1 MAPPLLRVRDLT
13 VSFETADGAVHA
25 VNGVDLDVEA
35 GQSLA
40 VVGESGSGKSQLMFA
55 IMGLLARNGTAR
67 GSVEFEGEELLGAGE
82 AALNRV
88 RASRIAMVFQDP
100 MTSLN
105 PYMRIAD
112 QMTEVLTIHRGMSR
126 REALAESVRLLDAM
140 EVPDARARIDLHP
153 HEFSGGMR
161 QRVLIAMAL
170 LCRPRLLIA
179 DEPTTA
185 LDVTVQAQI
194 MRLLAEVRAEFGTAV
209 ILVTHD
215 VGIVAGS
222 CDEMVVLYAG
232 RVMESGSV
240 DGLFSAPRH
249 PYTRGLLAAV
259 PRLDRDDERLP
270 SIPGDPPDLGRPPAG
285 CPFAARCPRAV
296 ERCER
301 ERPELR
307 PLPAEDGRRIACH
320 RPLGEEE
327 DGASGRE
334 GKRNAEGEGGGRRER
349 EAKRNDDGK
358 RDEGKGDG
366 RGDAMDNGSEKG

>member
-55 IMGLLARNGTAR
+55 IMGLLARNGTAG
-67 GSVEFEGEELLGAGE
+67 GSVEFEGEEILGAGE

-112 QMTEVLTIHRGMSR
+112 QMTEVLTVHRGMSR

-215 VGIVAGS
+215 AGIVAGS
-222 CDEMVVLYAG
+222 CDEMVVLYGG
-232 RVMESGSV
+232 RVMESGPV
-240 DGLFSAPRH
+240 EGLFAAPRH

-301 ERPELR
+301 ERPALLALSPE
-307 PLPAEDGRRIACH
+307 ERRVACH
-320 RPLGEEE
+320 RPLDGDEDAGERQGE
-327 DGASGRE
+327 
-334 GKRNAEGEGGGRRER
+334 RNAEGEGGGRREDGR
-349 EAKRNDDGK
+349 WEDDG
-358 RDEGKGDG
+358 RSDTTGNE
-366 RGDAMDNGSEKG
+366 A

>member
-1 MAPPLLRVRDLT
+1 MAPPLLRVRDLA

-40 VVGESGSGKSQLMFA
+40 VVGESGSGKSQLMYA

-67 GSVEFEGEELLGAGE
+67 GSVEFEGEEILGAGE

-112 QMTEVLTIHRGMSR
+112 QMTEVLTVHCGMSR

-215 VGIVAGS
+215 AGIVAGS
-222 CDEMVVLYAG
+222 CDEMAVLYAG
-232 RVMESGSV
+232 RIMESGPV
-240 DGLFSAPRH
+240 EGLFAAPRH

-270 SIPGDPPDLGRPPAG
+270 SIPGDPPDLARPPAG

-301 ERPELR
+301 ERPELLALS
-307 PLPAEDGRRIACH
+307 PEERRVACH
-320 RPLGEEE
+320 RPLDGDEGAGERQGE
-327 DGASGRE
+327 
-334 GKRNAEGEGGGRRER
+334 RNAEGEGGGRRRDGGWE
-349 EAKRNDDGK
+349 DDG
-358 RDEGKGDG
+358 RSDTTG
-366 RGDAMDNGSEKG
+366 NGA